1 MALPIF
7 QDSGLKPIYDKVA
20 AGVRLDRE
28 DGLALFHSADL
39 LGVGALAQ
47 IVRERLH
54 GHKAFYI
61 YNQHLNYSNICINGC
76 KFCAFGRKA
85 GDPGAYEMSLEEIF
99 AKIAARAHE
108 PITEVHIVGGCH
120 PDLPFS
126 YYLEMLRGIKKLRP
140 GVHLQA
146 FTAVE
151 VAHLAGKAGLS
162 VADTLQALQEAGL
175 GSLPGGGAEVFSPR
189 IRQHLCPEKLSP
201 EGWLGVAQTAHRLG
215 LNTNATMLY
224 GHVETLEER
233 VDHLVRLREAQDE
246 TQGFLAFIPLAF
258 HPQNTGLSELTGPSA
273 IDDLKTLAVSRLL
286 LDNIPHI
293 KAFWVMLGPKMAQ
306 ISLCFGVDDVDGTV
320 MEERITHMA
329 GAQTPQGLTR
339 KQLRALIREAGCEPV
354 ERDTL
359 YKIVASGQ
367 LSVASD
373 QGLGVSIKG

>member
-1 MALPIF
+1 MAPADFQDPGLRPIF
-7 QDSGLKPIYDKVA
+7 EKVA
-20 AGVRLDRE
+20 AGARLSRE
-28 DGLALFHSADL
+28 DGLALFESADL

-47 IVRERLH
+47 MVRERLH
-54 GHKAFYI
+54 GRRAFYI
-61 YNQHLNYSNICINGC
+61 YNQHVNYSNICVNGC
-76 KFCAFGRKA
+76 KFCAFSRKA
-85 GDPGAYEMSLEEIF
+85 GEPGAYEMSLEEIF
-99 AKIAARAHE
+99 ARVEARLHE

-126 YYLEMLRGIKKLRP
+126 FYLEMLRGIKRLRP
-140 GVHLQA
+140 EAHLQA

-151 VAHLAGKAGLS
+151 VAHLADKAGLA
-162 VADTLQALQEAGL
+162 VADTLLALKEAGL

-189 IRQHLCPEKLSP
+189 IRQNLCPEKLSP
-201 EGWLGVAQTAHRLG
+201 EGWLEVAQTAHRLG
-215 LNTNATMLY
+215 INSNATMLY
-224 GHVETLEER
+224 GHLETLEER
-233 VDHLVRLREAQDE
+233 VDHLVRLRSAQDE

-258 HPQNTGLSELTGPSA
+258 HPQNTGLSELAGPSA

-293 KAFWVMLGPKMAQ
+293 KAFWVMLGPKLAQ

-339 KQLRALIREAGCEPV
+339 SQLQALIREAGCQPV

-359 YKIVASGQ
+359 Y
-367 LSVASD
+367 SV
-373 QGLGVSIKG
+373 VSS

>member
-28 DGLALFHSADL
+28 DGVTLFHSADL

-99 AKIAARAHE
+99 AKIEARVHE
-108 PITEVHIVGGCH
+108 PITEIHIVGGCH

-126 YYLEMLRGIKKLRP
+126 FYLEMLRGIKARRP
-140 GVHLQA
+140 EVHLQA

-162 VADTLQALQEAGL
+162 VADTLLALKEAGL

-201 EGWLGVAQTAHRLG
+201 EGWLGVAQTAHKLG

-224 GHVETLEER
+224 GHLETLEER

-273 IDDLKTLAVSRLL
+273 IDDLKTLAVSRLM

-293 KAFWVMLGPKMAQ
+293 KAFWVMLGPKLAQ

-339 KQLRALIREAGCEPV
+339 SQLQALIREAGCEPV

-359 YKIVASGQ
+359 YKIVASSQ
-367 LSVASD
+367 
-373 QGLGVSIKG
+373 

>member
-1 MALPIF
+1 MALPNF
-7 QDSGLKPIYDKVA
+7 QDPGLQGIYAKVA
-20 AGVRLDRE
+20 AGARLDRE
-28 DGLALFHSADL
+28 DGLALFQSADL

-47 IVRERLH
+47 MVRERLH
-54 GHKAFYI
+54 GRQAFYI
-61 YNQHLNYSNICINGC
+61 YNQHINYSNICINGC
-76 KFCAFGRKA
+76 KFCAFSRKA
-85 GDPGAYEMSLEEIF
+85 GEPGAYEMSLAEILG
-99 AKIAARAHE
+99 KVQERSHE
-108 PITEVHIVGGCH
+108 PITEIHIVGGCH
-120 PDLPFS
+120 PDLPFAF
-126 YYLEMLRGIKKLRP
+126 YLDMLRSIKKLRP
-140 GVHLQA
+140 EVHLQA

-151 VAHLAGKAGLS
+151 IAHLADQAGLS
-162 VADTLQALQEAGL
+162 IPETLLALKEAGL

-189 IRQHLCPEKLSP
+189 VRQQLCPEKLSP

-215 LNTNATMLY
+215 LNSNATMLY
-224 GHVETLEER
+224 GHMETLEER

-258 HPQNTGLSELTGPSA
+258 HPQNTGLSDLAGPSA
-273 IDDLKTLAVSRLL
+273 IDDLKTLAVSRLM

-293 KAFWVMLGPKMAQ
+293 KAFWIMLGPKMAQ

-359 YKIVASGQ
+359 YKKVASGQ
-367 LSVASD
+367 
-373 QGLGVSIKG
+373 